1 MTLAELEGIVTR
13 YMDSYAAMTLA
24 CSLDDKPWAAA
35 VYYARQGLDLIF
47 FSSPTSRHSTI
58 FSQNPQAA
66 ATIHGDYREWR
77 EIKGLQ
83 MEGHIESVTTA
94 QAKAR
99 VISTYLKRHPFVS
112 EFFSEPLSISAEV
125 AKKMSKVQLYLFRP
139 DTILYLDN
147 AIRFGTRWQLE
158 VREGRGFGFTRDPEP
173 PAARSKAGD
182 LGATTR

>member
-1 MTLAELEGIVTR
+1 MTLAELEGIVKR
-13 YMDSYAAMTLA
+13 YMDSFAAMTLA
-24 CSLDDKPWAAA
+24 CSLDNKPWTAA

-58 FSQNPQAA
+58 SQNSRAA

-83 MEGHIESVTTA
+83 MEGRIESVTTA

-99 VISTYLKRHPFVS
+99 AISTYLKRHPFVS

-125 AKKMSKVQLYLFRP
+125 AKKMFKVQLYLFRP
-139 DTILYLDN
+139 DTILYIDN

-173 PAARSKAGD
+173 PAARSKAG
-182 LGATTR
+182 

>member
-47 FSSPTSRHSTI
+47 FSSPTSRHATI

-94 QAKAR
+94 PAKAR
-99 VISTYLKRHPFVS
+99 AISIYLKRHPFVS

-125 AKKMSKVQLYLFRP
+125 AKKMSKVQLYCSGL
-139 DTILYLDN
+139 
-147 AIRFGTRWQLE
+147 TRSCTW
-158 VREGRGFGFTRDPEP
+158 
-173 PAARSKAGD
+173 
-182 LGATTR
+182 TTRSGLVRDGNWKFARDGASTLLGTQNLQR

>member
-1 MTLAELEGIVTR
+1 MTLAELEGIVKR
-13 YMDSYAAMTLA
+13 YMDSFAAMTLA
-24 CSLDDKPWAAA
+24 CSLDNKPWAAA

-58 FSQNPQAA
+58 FSQNPRAA

-83 MEGHIESVTTA
+83 MEGRIESVTTA

-99 VISTYLKRHPFVS
+99 AISTYLKRHPFVS

-125 AKKMSKVQLYLFRP
+125 AKKMFKVQLYLFRP

-158 VREGRGFGFTRDPEP
+158 VREGRGFHFTRDPEP
-173 PAARSKAGD
+173 PVVRSKAGD
-182 LGATTR
+182 GVRIH